1 MSFLML
7 LILGGGLLVVVIVG
21 VVVVAATMSGRR
33 RPAPMPAPTGDSVT
47 GGSTASRREARE
59 AVLSQLA
66 AKELTRE
73 QAEERLAEL
82 DNPVPEALPT
92 PPVRRGLGG
101 AGCGCLVVSAIGL
114 LVLVLAIVGFFWMR
128 VSHSRSQQVQMHQ
141 RAVAEEVMHAA
152 VFHEA
157 QQRGMAPARVS
168 VSMRPNTVAPRDFSE
183 QAIEP
188 VTPVVQPEQDGEF
201 EL

>member
-1 MSFLML
+1 
-7 LILGGGLLVVVIVG
+7 
-21 VVVVAATMSGRR
+21 
-33 RPAPMPAPTGDSVT
+33 MPAPTGDSVP

-128 VSHSRSQQVQMHQ
+128 VSHSRSEQVQMHQ
-141 RAVAEEVMHAA
+141 RAKSVHAA
-152 VFHEA
+152 AFHAA
-157 QQRGMAPARVS
+157 QQRGMSPARVS
-168 VSMRPNTVAPRDFSE
+168 VSMRPGTVDQQDFSE

-188 VTPVVQPEQDGEF
+188 VEPVIQPEQDGEF

>member
-7 LILGGGLLVVVIVG
+7 LILGGGLLVVIVV
-21 VVVVAATMSGRR
+21 VVVVAATISGRR

-114 LVLVLAIVGFFWMR
+114 LVLVLAILGFFWLR
-128 VSHSRSQQVQMHQ
+128 VSHSRSELVHMRQ
-141 RAVAEEVMHAA
+141 RAVAEEVMHAPS
-152 VFHEA
+152 FHA
-157 QQRGMAPARVS
+157 AHPRHMAPASVS
-168 VSMRPNTVAPRDFSE
+168 VSMRPGTVDPQDFSE
-183 QAIEP
+183 QAIKP
-188 VTPVVQPEQDGEF
+188 VKPVVQPEQDGEF